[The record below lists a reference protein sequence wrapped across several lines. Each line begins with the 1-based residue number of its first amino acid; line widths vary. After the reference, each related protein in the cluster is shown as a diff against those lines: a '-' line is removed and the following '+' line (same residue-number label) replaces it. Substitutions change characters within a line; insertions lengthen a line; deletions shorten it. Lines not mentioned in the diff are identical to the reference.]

1 MAGRLNDPDRLE
13 ADQRL
18 QETRD
23 ALRTDMSRNSE
34 LQNIADVVDE
44 DDLEEMDVDGVDP
57 RKS

>member
-23 ALRTDMSRNSE
+23 ALRTDRSRNSE

>member
-1 MAGRLNDPDRLE
+1 MSGRPNDTDRLE
-13 ADQRL
+13 SDKRL

-23 ALRTDMSRNSE
+23 ALREDIPRNIE
-34 LQNIADVVDE
+34 LQNTADLVDE

>member
-1 MAGRLNDPDRLE
+1 MAGRPNDPDRLE

-34 LQNIADVVDE
+34 LQNIADVVNE

>member
-1 MAGRLNDPDRLE
+1 MSGRPNDTDRLE
-13 ADQRL
+13 SDRRL

-23 ALRTDMSRNSE
+23 ALREDIPRNIE
-34 LQNIADVVDE
+34 LQNTADLVDE

>member
-1 MAGRLNDPDRLE
+1 MAGRLNDPYRLE

-23 ALRTDMSRNSE
+23 ALRTDMSRNSD

>member
-23 ALRTDMSRNSE
+23 ALRTDMSRNSD

-44 DDLEEMDVDGVDP
+44 DDLEKMDVDGVDP